1 METQALGSTDTAAAS
16 RILPQTQ
23 SLQQGRNFNQL
34 PLLNT
39 NNEILGDSRMADTSP
54 RTDTSTD
61 VDLDDKNP
69 TVGLGDFMYCSSLA
83 CIDLRIQISK
93 ALPSMS

>member
-1 METQALGSTDTAAAS
+1 
-16 RILPQTQ
+16 
-23 SLQQGRNFNQL
+23 
-34 PLLNT
+34 
-39 NNEILGDSRMADTSP
+39 MADTSP